1 MSVLAPLFLA
11 GAAAIGL
18 PILAHLIR
26 RRPRGQTTFSSL
38 MFLRPSPPR
47 LTRRSRL
54 DQWPLLLVRSLVI
67 LLLAIA
73 FARPFWRSAAEADP
87 GVVGQRVVLLIDTSG
102 SLRRSG
108 LWTESLRTAE
118 TVLDGLDP
126 ADRLAVVAFDRAPRV
141 VAGFDETDRLSAT
154 QRRDTVLERIR
165 SMRPSWDA
173 TDLGRALTFA
183 AEITAGYEP
192 PDAVEPDANTAG
204 KPDPDEDRRADA
216 ADPGH
221 LVLISDLQSGSQVE
235 SLQSFAWPD
244 GLRLDVRR
252 VDPARP
258 TNATAR
264 ILRPASGQ
272 AAAEVTADASNA
284 DDSNP
289 TDASNAGG
297 PANPVDPT
305 NTRDRAERTRIR
317 VANSDNA
324 DTAQFRLS
332 WGSGEASVREAST
345 VPVQVPPGETRVVRM
360 PAAESIDASLILRGD
375 ADDFDNVRYFVQ
387 NEPRSATVPYIG
399 PEPDDDDS
407 QSEASAES
415 ADDAAPPRDPGLFYY
430 LSRLPLGDR
439 QRVIEVKRF
448 EPAEIDPGWDPDE
461 VPLVVVAGSLASDHA
476 DRLTDYLDSGGHVL
490 AVITSAMADAGGTT
504 TLRRI
509 SGDDAVRITESQVND
524 YAMLSRI
531 DFRNRAFSALADPQ
545 FNDFTQIRFWAHR
558 DVTPGDDAW
567 DTPAT
572 FDDGAAAI
580 LERPVGDGSLAVITS
595 GWHPD
600 DSQFALSTKFLPWMT
615 GLLKTERTST
625 ESSYVVGDTIGDPPI
640 DGARLS
646 DPDEEV
652 LAESVGSDGDLAT
665 SRGRFE
671 RPGIHVWIA
680 ADERYPV
687 AVNLDESESRTEP
700 MSEQVLEQYGVTLGE
715 AVSAG
720 ERQEQAR
727 QLRDL
732 ELERRQKLWQ
742 WLLAAALALVG
753 LEAWLGGWLAGR
765 SSARPETAINA

>member
-73 FARPFWRSAAEADP
+73 FARPFWRSAADAEP
-87 GVVGQRVVLLIDTSG
+87 GVAGQRVVLLIDTSASLRRGGLWSG
-102 SLRRSG
+102 SLRA
-108 LWTESLRTAE
+108 AE
-118 TVLDGLDP
+118 AVLDGLDP

-141 VAGFDETDRLSAT
+141 VAGFDETDRLSPAR
-154 QRRDTVLERIR
+154 RRDTVLERIR
-165 SMRPSWDA
+165 SMRPTWDA

-183 AEITAGYEP
+183 AEMTAGYEP
-192 PDAVEPDANTAG
+192 PDAVEADANAG
-204 KPDPDEDRRADA
+204 VEADPDENRRADA

-252 VDPARP
+252 VDPASP

-264 ILRPASGQ
+264 ILRPADGQ
-272 AAAEVTADASNA
+272 AEADPIADAST
-284 DDSNP
+284 DVGSNP
-289 TDASNAGG
+289 TG
-297 PANPVDPT
+297 PANA
-305 NTRDRAERTRIR
+305 RDRAERIRVR

-324 DTAQFRLS
+324 EMAQFRLS
-332 WGSGEASVREAST
+332 WGSGEGSVREAST

-360 PAAESIDASLILRGD
+360 SPPESTDASLILRGD

-399 PEPDDDDS
+399 PEPDGDDS
-407 QSEASAES
+407 PSEGSAES
-415 ADDAAPPRDPGLFYY
+415 PDDGARTRDPGPFYY

-439 QRVIEVKRF
+439 QRMIEVKRF
-448 EPAEIDPGWDPDE
+448 KPAEIDPGWDPDE
-461 VPLVVVAGSLASDHA
+461 IPLVVVAGALASEDA
-476 DRLTDYLDSGGHVL
+476 DRLADYLESGGHVL
-490 AVITSAMADAGGTT
+490 AVITAAMADAEGTA

-509 SGDDAVRITESQVND
+509 SGDDSVRITESEFDD
-524 YAMLSRI
+524 YAMLSKI
-531 DFRNRAFSALADPQ
+531 DFRNRGFSALADPQ

-558 DVTPGDDAW
+558 DVTPGGEVW

-580 LERPVGDGSLAVITS
+580 LERSVGEGKLVVITS
-595 GWHPD
+595 GWHPE

-615 GLLKTERTST
+615 GLLKSEHTSA
-625 ESSYVVGDTIGDPPI
+625 ESSYVVGDTVGDPPI
-640 DGARLS
+640 DGARLT
-646 DPDEEV
+646 DPAGEE
-652 LAESVGSDGDLAT
+652 LAETVGSDGERAT
-665 SRGRFE
+665 AKGRFE
-671 RPGIHVWIA
+671 RPGIHAWIA
-680 ADERYPV
+680 GDERRPV
-687 AVNLDESESRTEP
+687 AVNLDESESRTDP
-700 MSEQVLEQYGVTLGE
+700 MSEQTLEQYGVSLGE
-715 AVSAG
+715 AMPAS
-720 ERQEQAR
+720 ERQKQAR

-753 LEAWLGGWLAGR
+753 FEAWLGGWLAGR
-765 SSARPETAINA
+765 PSARPETAINA